1 MVPPSSIRI
10 SRVPTYSSWLTS
22 LVFQIRDFHPL
33 RFGFPTNSSI
43 RQLDVSLWAVPL
55 SLAATHRISF
65 DFFSSG
71 YWDVSLPQV
80 RFIHLCIQW
89 MISKEQMTKDFLD
102 NNFIWSYEARFHYC
116 LLSSVLCLPSSGRV
130 PPFGYLR
137 INACLSTPRSFS
149 QTTTSFFASY
159 CQGIHRVRLIT
170 WSHNP
175 KWFFDL
181 LFASFFFGSRRSLY
195 KIHRIQ
201 YAKFYSLRR

>member
-1 MVPPSSIRI
+1 MVPPYSIRI
-10 SRVPTYSSWLTS
+10 PRVPTYSSWLTS

-116 LLSSVLCLPSSGRV
+116 LLSSVFRPLEGFPHSDIFGSTLVCQLPEAFRKLLRPSS
-130 PPFGYLR
+130 PPTAKASTVCAYL
-137 INACLSTPRSFS
+137 LDH
-149 QTTTSFFASY
+149 TTLN
-159 CQGIHRVRLIT
+159 G
-170 WSHNP
+170 
-175 KWFFDL
+175 FFDL
-181 LFASFFFGSRRSLY
+181 SSLVSSSDLDIFQHRDLRSPY
-195 KIHRIQ
+195 NTQIK
-201 YAKFYSLRR
+201 